1 MEEDTVVMMVVGL
14 NRLFNNL
21 ITTNHNPHLRFRGI
35 NMKIEPILQVEIE
48 NYNSKSKSEFQI
60 KKQIKNRNKRFAEYL
75 QEEMERHDN

>member
-1 MEEDTVVMMVVGL
+1 
-14 NRLFNNL
+14 
-21 ITTNHNPHLRFRGI
+21 
-35 NMKIEPILQVEIE
+35 MKIEPILQVEIE